1 MEGEISNFERL
12 IELAKECGFKILL
25 AAMPRNLKRAEAELT
40 EILALASV
48 EAAAS
53 LAEQI
58 TSGAPGVYILATSR
72 EPPRAKSERVHHDV
86 DGDTPLLWMLR
97 DVHGMTCVVENR
109 RWRSAT
115 ARAASEVEVEI
126 LTPIEFLDHIAGSPR
141 AACELIQRLSQR
153 LADDRIDGQTVGSAV
168 DNAFLPEHTLP
179 ALEPS
184 FMPIDRSGDTFFLD
198 LCEGDEGGH
207 AQSHLY

>member
-25 AAMPRNLKRAEAELT
+25 TAMPRNLKRAEAELA

-72 EPPRAKSERVHHDV
+72 EPLCAKSERVHHDV

-97 DVHGMTCVVENR
+97 DVHGMTGVAENR
-109 RWRSAT
+109 RWRSGT

-126 LTPIEFLDHIAGSPR
+126 LTATEFLDHIAGSPR
-141 AACELIQRLSQR
+141 AARELIQR

-179 ALEPS
+179 ALKPS
-184 FMPIDRSGDTFFLD
+184 FMPIDRSGDAFFLD

>member
-1 MEGEISNFERL
+1 VLVAMEGEISNFERL

-25 AAMPRNLKRAEAELT
+25 AAMPRNLKRAEAELA

-58 TSGAPGVYILATSR
+58 TSGAPGVCILATSR
-72 EPPRAKSERVHHDV
+72 EP
-86 DGDTPLLWMLR
+86 
-97 DVHGMTCVVENR
+97 
-109 RWRSAT
+109 
-115 ARAASEVEVEI
+115 RAAR
-126 LTPIEFLDHIAGSPR
+126 D
-141 AACELIQRLSQR
+141 LIQRRSQR
-153 LADDRIDGQTVGSAV
+153 LREADDRIDGQTVGSAV
-168 DNAFLPEHTLP
+168 DNAFLPEHALP
-179 ALEPS
+179 ALKPS
-184 FMPIDRSGDTFFLD
+184 FMPIDRSGDAFFLD